1 MAAARTN
8 MFLSR
13 MMQQEGAGGAA
24 PKGGVQSAPVTPP
37 SADSG
42 GSARSLPTAAGAGGD
57 AGRSGGDGLSASQ
70 PLAGAAAGFEAEA
83 PRPLPGTPPPAAGA
97 AWEEPIAGG
106 RDAPGMR
113 YEIYDLSTAQLR
125 QEMAVCQQRLQ
136 GGGAAEWQ
144 AWGGWISEEL
154 DERLAG
160 EDILSAI
167 ATIQGEGDPFDD
179 DNDGRGQV
187 GGGGGGAVVLDQ
199 RSDSVLSTSV
209 SQPASASPKTLRVKM
224 RRGAPQ
230 GHSEAE
236 YRRAAAAE
244 LNRTAGGARRN
255 RAKKLA
261 PAWAS
266 GKADPPVDEEPPA
279 ADKPLSPQRQQ
290 PQPQPQ
296 PEAQPEPR
304 KHQAPG
310 AKKKKKR
317 ADKPERAARPAP
329 KASAGPAAAA
339 AAAGAAAQAAA
350 PAPAPAAASPL
361 RASGAAEPAIRRS
374 TEEMSE
380 ALEVRS
386 ASLDQRME
394 EERQQLWLQQQAAQA
409 EVERIAREE
418 EQQRQEQEQRRL
430 AEQAERQ
437 EAERLARQLEE
448 KKKREEAQLR
458 ERLDAE
464 RRQKEKQQ
472 QERQA
477 AERRRKAEEEEAQR
491 QAAEVKRRA
500 AEAEERRAAEAAE
513 IEQLEA
519 ESKRR
524 MEEARQIKLAMMVR
538 TIHHSSSQ
546 AAVI

>member
-1 MAAARTN
+1 MAGAARTN

-13 MMQQEGAGGAA
+13 MMQQEGAGAAA

-57 AGRSGGDGLSASQ
+57 GGRSGGDNGLSASQ
-70 PLAGAAAGFEAEA
+70 PLAGAAAGVEAEA

-136 GGGAAEWQ
+136 GGARAEWQ

-154 DERLAG
+154 EERLAG

-179 DNDGRGQV
+179 DNDAGQV

-255 RAKKLA
+255 RAKKQA

-266 GKADPPVDEEPPA
+266 GKTDPPADEEPPA
-279 ADKPLSPQRQQ
+279 ADEPLSPQRQQ

-304 KHQAPG
+304 KQQAPG
-310 AKKKKKR
+310 PKKKKKKR
-317 ADKPERAARPAP
+317 ADKPERAALQAP
-329 KASAGPAAAA
+329 KASAGP
-339 AAAGAAAQAAA
+339 AAGAAAQAAA

-361 RASGAAEPAIRRS
+361 RASGAGQAAEPAIRRS

-458 ERLDAE
+458 DRLEAE

-472 QERQA
+472 QQHQA
-477 AERRRKAEEEEAQR
+477 AERRKKAEEEEAQR

-538 TIHHSSSQ
+538 TIDHSSSQ
-546 AAVI
+546 AAGI